1 MESKKSVQKLSNTI
15 HSLLGLKAR
24 FTSTWVKSV
33 CDIIRNL
40 PPEGPSIELKSANLK
55 TSDSSGNKDLD
66 SAISKI
72 NDELAALTS
81 NINQLNTQRR
91 QVLDEF
97 LDLKG
102 NIRVFC
108 RIRPI
113 SEGENFGHFRPV
125 VASDSSNVLLR
136 LTDNKSKSYRFDKVF
151 HPGSSQDEVFSEV
164 EPVIKSALDGY
175 NACIFAYGQ
184 TGTGKTFTMEGNPD
198 SPGMVPRAIEAL
210 FKQVEDSNHA
220 FLFTFSMLEIYMGN
234 IKDLLVP
241 QPRKAMD
248 PMPPCLSIQTDPK
261 GGIEID
267 NLVAIQVSDF
277 KQALRLYRLGCQ
289 SRSTASTNSNM
300 NSSRSHSLIRISI
313 TCFDAPERRRETN
326 KVWFVDLGG
335 SERILKTKAWGRRL
349 EEGKAINLSLS
360 ALGDVISALQRKRF
374 HIPYRNS
381 KLTQV
386 LKDSLGKDS
395 KTLMLVHVSPKEEDL
410 CETIC
415 SLNFATRARSIH
427 LGSEG
432 STEERQQKEVAMT
445 NLHQKIKMIEDE
457 RRDIKRNIEKLNEK
471 LETLTR
477 AEPTFCQQ
485 PDAPDLSIGLAQP
498 NLEVLSN
505 KTRDIP
511 KGPMSQL
518 PRFMRPT
525 ISSKI
530 KSGTEH
536 PISEEKPAFRARR
549 RRPLYHRAESVTFPV
564 KGNSEYSSDCSIS
577 RSCVLALNMKSSVD
591 IETEYSQETYE
602 CDIKEVVFPEQEISP
617 RNSVN
622 QSAHLSHSEGYGNI
636 LKNKNSSTKFL
647 KVDNW
652 LHSHKNETS
661 SSSYSHRS
669 KQVLAI
675 PTPKK
680 NNRPTEQKKE
690 EKVRDEKVHNS
701 SFEKKEIFY
710 HEKLEKQADV
720 ERFRGSLL
728 EEGIDKPQTLM
739 EDCLSKELRSGS
751 SSPLHT
757 IGGDLMIQTQDLV
770 HGPSIEDN
778 SSAKHGSS
786 SPPNMCSY
794 SINLDQDD
802 NGVNLMT
809 MIQTVT
815 GETRCPDNF
824 LPNSFGCSHL
834 LPSDLDYSIVDPKED
849 SDISFYSF
857 ELEQH
862 CKQMTTEIGDEDN
875 EKEDV
880 DTSSQSLMKG
890 KSPVLQKLRSQR
902 ALFRVHP
909 NPKKPNILFVKSQE
923 YAQNTGICH
932 LLKQKIQIIYASAL
946 LGLGFQKLGFEED
959 FFYGLML

>member
-1 MESKKSVQKLSNTI
+1 MESKKSVRNLSDTI

-33 CDIIRNL
+33 CDIVRNL

-81 NINQLNTQRR
+81 DINQLNIQRK
-91 QVLDEF
+91 QVLNEF

-102 NIRVFC
+102 AIRVFC

-113 SEGENFGHFRPV
+113 SEGENFGHFGPV
-125 VASDSSNVLLR
+125 VALDSSNVLLR
-136 LTDNKSKSYRFDKVF
+136 LTDNKSKSYSFDKVF

-184 TGTGKTFTMEGNPD
+184 TGTGKTFTMEGSPD
-198 SPGMVPRAIEAL
+198 SPGMVPRSIEAL

-267 NLVAIQVSDF
+267 KLVAIQVSDF

-335 SERILKTKAWGRRL
+335 SERVLKTKAWGRRL

-360 ALGDVISALQRKRF
+360 ALGDVINALQRKRF

-432 STEERQQKEVAMT
+432 STEERRQKEVATT

-477 AEPTFCQQ
+477 PEPTFHQQ

-505 KTRDIP
+505 TTRDVP
-511 KGPMSQL
+511 KGPKSQL

-525 ISSKI
+525 ICSKI

-549 RRPLYHRAESVTFPV
+549 RRPLSHRAESVTFPV

-602 CDIKEVVFPEQEISP
+602 CDIKEVVFPEQETSP

-652 LHSHKNETS
+652 LQSHKNETS
-661 SSSYSHRS
+661 SSSYSHWS
-669 KQVLAI
+669 KRVLAI

-701 SFEKKEIFY
+701 SFEKREIFY

-720 ERFRGSLL
+720 EGFRGSLL

-739 EDCLSKELRSGS
+739 EDSLSKELRSGS
-751 SSPLHT
+751 SSLLHT

-778 SSAKHGSS
+778 SSIERGSS
-786 SPPNMCSY
+786 SPPNICSY

-802 NGVNLMT
+802 NGVNLMPL
-809 MIQTVT
+809 IQTVT

-824 LPNSFGCSHL
+824 LPNSFSCSHL

-849 SDISFYSF
+849 SDISFSSF
-857 ELEQH
+857 ELEPH
-862 CKQMTTEIGDEDN
+862 CKQMTTETGDEDN

-909 NPKKPNILFVKSQE
+909 NPKKPNISFVKSQE
-923 YAQNTGICH
+923 YAQTTGICH
-932 LLKQKIQIIYASAL
+932 LLKQKIQILYASAL

-959 FFYGLML
+959 FFYGLTL

>member
-1 MESKKSVQKLSNTI
+1 
-15 HSLLGLKAR
+15 
-24 FTSTWVKSV
+24 
-33 CDIIRNL
+33 
-40 PPEGPSIELKSANLK
+40 
-55 TSDSSGNKDLD
+55 
-66 SAISKI
+66 
-72 NDELAALTS
+72 
-81 NINQLNTQRR
+81 
-91 QVLDEF
+91 
-97 LDLKG
+97 
-102 NIRVFC
+102 
-108 RIRPI
+108 
-113 SEGENFGHFRPV
+113 
-125 VASDSSNVLLR
+125 
-136 LTDNKSKSYRFDKVF
+136 
-151 HPGSSQDEVFSEV
+151 
-164 EPVIKSALDGY
+164 
-175 NACIFAYGQ
+175 
-184 TGTGKTFTMEGNPD
+184 
-198 SPGMVPRAIEAL
+198 
-210 FKQVEDSNHA
+210 
-220 FLFTFSMLEIYMGN
+220 
-234 IKDLLVP
+234 
-241 QPRKAMD
+241 
-248 PMPPCLSIQTDPK
+248 
-261 GGIEID
+261 
-267 NLVAIQVSDF
+267 
-277 KQALRLYRLGCQ
+277 
-289 SRSTASTNSNM
+289 
-300 NSSRSHSLIRISI
+300 
-313 TCFDAPERRRETN
+313 
-326 KVWFVDLGG
+326 
-335 SERILKTKAWGRRL
+335 
-349 EEGKAINLSLS
+349 
-360 ALGDVISALQRKRF
+360 
-374 HIPYRNS
+374 
-381 KLTQV
+381 
-386 LKDSLGKDS
+386 
-395 KTLMLVHVSPKEEDL
+395 
-410 CETIC
+410 
-415 SLNFATRARSIH
+415 
-427 LGSEG
+427 
-432 STEERQQKEVAMT
+432 
-445 NLHQKIKMIEDE
+445 MIEDE

-751 SSPLHT
+751 SSLLHT

-778 SSAKHGSS
+778 SSVKHGSS

-849 SDISFYSF
+849 SYISFSSF
-857 ELEQH
+857 ELEPH

-880 DTSSQSLMKG
+880 DTSSQSVMKG
-890 KSPVLQKLRSQR
+890 KSPVLQKLISQR
-902 ALFRVHP
+902 ALFRVLP

-923 YAQNTGICH
+923 YAQNTGKRYKILIKMW
-932 LLKQKIQIIYASAL
+932 LLFADPIHFFIKQHTLHTS
-946 LGLGFQKLGFEED
+946 F
-959 FFYGLML
+959 